1 MQALLLKLKIL
12 FTELFNMQNTQTPQG
27 LKILAVAK
35 SWLGKDASPEGLAD
49 NTVACAESV
58 THILM
63 GIGYIGY
70 TITGTYTLLRALQQA
85 PEWVEVSNPLP
96 GDIIISPSGM
106 GGKNGITSGHV
117 GIYAENDQIMSNNSN
132 TGLWDLHLNLASWTA
147 RYKVLGGYPILYF
160 RRIL

>member
-1 MQALLLKLKIL
+1 MQPLLLKLKLL
-12 FTELFNMQNTQTPQG
+12 FAQLFPMLNTQTPQG
-27 LKILAVAK
+27 ALILAEAK
-35 SWLGKDASPEGLAD
+35 KWLGKDASPEGLAD

-96 GDIIISPSGM
+96 GDVILYASGT
-106 GGKNGITSGHV
+106 GNGSIPGHT
-117 GIYAENDQIMSNNSN
+117 GIVLENNFVASNNSN
-132 TGLWDLHLNLASWTA
+132 TGLWDTHLTLELMRQ
-147 RYKVLGGYPILYF
+147 RYEVQGGFQRHCF
-160 RRIL
+160 RRITN